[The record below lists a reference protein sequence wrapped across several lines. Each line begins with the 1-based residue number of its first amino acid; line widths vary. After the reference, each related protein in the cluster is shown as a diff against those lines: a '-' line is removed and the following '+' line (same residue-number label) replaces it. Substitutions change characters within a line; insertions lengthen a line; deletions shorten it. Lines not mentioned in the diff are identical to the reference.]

1 MSNTI
6 VHILLLSDIC
16 ANICQYTEL
25 NIYKLSPIKFQMNHN
40 EIKLFSPATV
50 ANVACGFD
58 VLGFCLDTVGD
69 EMVIRKVDKKG
80 IRITKIEGFK
90 LPFETELNVAGVSA
104 LAMYQELQPDCGFEI
119 EIKKNIKPGSG
130 IGSSAAS
137 AVGSVYGINALL
149 ESPLNKTQLTRFAM
163 KGEAFAS
170 GSEHADNI
178 APALFGGFT
187 LVKSV
192 NPLEILQIPSPDN
205 LYVTIIHPQI
215 EIKTAISRAIL
226 PKNIALQDAVTQWAN
241 VGSFIHSL
249 HTSDYPL
256 MKRSLHDV
264 IIEPHRSKLI
274 PHYDEV
280 KKQTLNVGA
289 LGTNISGSGPSIFS
303 LCEGIKTAN
312 QVKDVMRKIYSN
324 TGIDFDIHVSKMNTQ
339 GVKVL

>member
-1 MSNTI
+1 
-6 VHILLLSDIC
+6 
-16 ANICQYTEL
+16 
-25 NIYKLSPIKFQMNHN
+25 MNKS

-58 VLGFCLDTVGD
+58 VLGLCLDTIGD
-69 EMVIRKVDKKG
+69 EMVVRKVDKKG
-80 IRITKIEGFK
+80 VRITKIEGFK

-149 ESPLNKTQLTRFAM
+149 GSPLNKTRLTQFAI
-163 KGEAFAS
+163 KGEALAS

-226 PKNIALQDAVTQWAN
+226 PKNVPLEDAINQWAN

-256 MKRSLHDV
+256 MQRSLHDV

-274 PHYDEV
+274 PHYNEI
-280 KKQTLNVGA
+280 KQQTLNAGA

-303 LCEGIKTAN
+303 LCKGIENAN
-312 QVKDVMRKIYSN
+312 KVRDVMRNIYSN
-324 TGIDFDIHVSKMNTQ
+324 TGIEFDVHVSKINTQ
-339 GVKVL
+339 GVKIL